1 MSSTI
6 RIVSCCIVH
15 CMQIHVTETKISK
28 NIYPNCAYYNLVFS
42 ILFHLRKDFGCN
54 LLNLFYSPLVDC
66 AYELEKLGMECCRW
80 SLGDHLV
87 PCFHY
92 PTKTWVVCSLPAS
105 LSHPEFASVPAHL
118 PGMQYLTGGAMTA
131 TGGKRSRL
139 LIGQSSGAVLQ

>member
-105 LSHPEFASVPAHL
+105 LCRCQELHLGLVPLILGSFSSQFSQLFPHL
-118 PGMQYLTGGAMTA
+118 IYILPFLCE
-131 TGGKRSRL
+131 KF
-139 LIGQSSGAVLQ
+139 

>member
-1 MSSTI
+1 MFLMSSTI

-66 AYELEKLGMECCRW
+66 AYELEKPGMECCRR
-80 SLGDHLV
+80 SLGDS
-87 PCFHY
+87 
-92 PTKTWVVCSLPAS
+92 CSVFPLPYEDLGCMQPS
-105 LSHPEFASVPAHL
+105 CLPVLL
-118 PGMQYLTGGAMTA
+118 PGASP
-131 TGGKRSRL
+131 RSW
-139 LIGQSSGAVLQ
+139 SSHLRFFLFSI